1 MIVSVFNP
9 GILIIGAV
17 IGSVEVVL
25 MIVCVYRLFRF
36 LYREVSLKIEKL
48 CRETIKL
55 SRYVNAIDY
64 SMGEFAKGNLTA
76 RSSVTFIGDFASIQ
90 KSIVVF
96 AEKVRDVIGSVE
108 ESSQIVAESSEQID
122 GQTNLLALNASIEA
136 ARAGSMGAGFAGTRT
151 ETEAIARI
159 REGVN
164 DISNMV
170 LTSSAASQANKRY
183 GFFPIF
189 GFCHLL

>member
-1 MIVSVFNP
+1 
-9 GILIIGAV
+9 
-17 IGSVEVVL
+17 

-136 ARAGSMGAGFAGTRT
+136 ARAGSMGAGFAGTRM
-151 ETEAIARI
+151 ETEAIARILEMSLTPSRI

>member
-90 KSIVVF
+90 KSI
-96 AEKVRDVIGSVE
+96 
-108 ESSQIVAESSEQID
+108 
-122 GQTNLLALNASIEA
+122 EA

-151 ETEAIARI
+151 ETEDIARI
-159 REGVN
+159 RERVN

-170 LTSSAASQANKRY
+170 LTSFAASQANKRY

-189 GFCHLL
+189 WFCHLL

>member
-1 MIVSVFNP
+1 MSVFNP

-136 ARAGSMGAGFAGTRT
+136 ARAGSMGAVFAGTRT